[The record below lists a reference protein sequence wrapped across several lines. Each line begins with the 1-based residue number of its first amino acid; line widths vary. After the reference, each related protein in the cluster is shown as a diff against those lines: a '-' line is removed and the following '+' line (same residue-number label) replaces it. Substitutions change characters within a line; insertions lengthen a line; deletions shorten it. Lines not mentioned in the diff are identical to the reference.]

1 MRMMVLTAL
10 MLAVPAV
17 SVHAQADHKAH
28 PAQKAKMTRGDNAM
42 AERMIATWPARPK
55 LGARQMMA
63 KYGAPQEA
71 TRERLVWHNQGP
83 FKRIT
88 VFNLETP
95 HDFPM
100 PHVDFMEH
108 TITYNVPLDK
118 MEDLI
123 EFDGSSTINRTVGEL
138 SARCDLEGHNVL
150 TLNLDHDIV
159 TGKKSVKEARE
170 AFGQNID
177 QDVKGM
183 HPPYV
188 MALQFQPHDMKTAA
202 FADTPVIPGSP
213 LRAAVAPAADGPAQ
227 MKDAVALASVIAID
241 LNQVNAGAQAGQE
254 QLSAPVMAYAK
265 KLHEEH
271 GHHMV
276 ATMKLGE
283 EIDVTPLITPAV
295 ANMQIKGADALAA
308 IIPMDGMA
316 FERAF
321 LSMMVMGHTEV
332 LAVLD
337 NQLIPSAANPEL
349 KKHLMATRTA

>member
-1 MRMMVLTAL
+1 
-10 MLAVPAV
+10 
-17 SVHAQADHKAH
+17 
-28 PAQKAKMTRGDNAM
+28 MTRGDNSM

-55 LGARQMMA
+55 LGARQMME

-71 TRERLVWHNQGP
+71 TSKQLVWHNQGP

-95 HDFPM
+95 HDFPL

-108 TITYNVPLDK
+108 TLTYNVPLDK
-118 MEDLI
+118 MADLI

-170 AFGQNID
+170 AFGQIVE

-183 HPPYV
+183 HPAYV

-213 LRAAVAPAADGPAQ
+213 LRAAIAPAVNGAAE
-227 MKDAVALASVIAID
+227 MKDAEALASVIAID

-283 EIDVTPLITPAV
+283 QIGVTPLITSAV
-295 ANMQIKGADALAA
+295 ANMQVKGAEALAK
-308 IIPMDGMA
+308 IIPMDGMT

-321 LSMMVMGHTEV
+321 LSMMIMGHTEV
-332 LAVLD
+332 LGALD
-337 NQLIPSAANPEL
+337 NHLIPSAANPDL
-349 KKHLMATRTA
+349 KKHLMATRTAVAGHLETAKQLQGTRTTRR